1 MQNKW
6 YWVYKYVLIG
16 PFLRVWNRPEI
27 EGLEN
32 IPATGPVIMASSHQ
46 SVVDSFFFPLLCPR
60 QMTFP
65 AKKEYFTGTG
75 VVGTIQRWFFKS
87 LNQIPIDR
95 ASEKAGESLM
105 AAGKQVLGR
114 GSMFGIYPEGTRS
127 PDGRVYRGRTGAA
140 RVALAT
146 GVQILPVG
154 MIDSRKAN
162 PIGTWLLRPKKIR
175 MKVGETIDPIDWVR
189 SQGIDPESREAPR
202 ALTDHLMQVLT
213 DLVGTDYVDVYA
225 SDVKKS
231 LEAGQ
236 GYPAGAEPR

>member
-6 YWVYKYVLIG
+6 YRVYKYVLIG

-27 EGLEN
+27 EGLDN
-32 IPATGPVIMASSHQ
+32 IPATGPVIMVSSHQ
-46 SVVDSFFFPLLCPR
+46 SVMDSFFFPLMCPR

-75 VVGTIQRWFFKS
+75 VVGAIQRWFFKS
-87 LNQIPIDR
+87 VNQIPIDR

-105 AAGKQVLGR
+105 AAGKQVLGQ

-146 GVQILPVG
+146 GATILPVG

-162 PIGTWLLRPKKIR
+162 PIGTWLLRPKKVR
-175 MKVGETIDPIDWVR
+175 MKVGETIDPMEWAR

-202 ALTDHLMQVLT
+202 ALTDHLMQILT
-213 DLVGTDYVDVYA
+213 ELVGTDYVDVYA

-231 LEAGQ
+231 LEAGH
-236 GYPAGAEPR
+236 GYPEGAEPR